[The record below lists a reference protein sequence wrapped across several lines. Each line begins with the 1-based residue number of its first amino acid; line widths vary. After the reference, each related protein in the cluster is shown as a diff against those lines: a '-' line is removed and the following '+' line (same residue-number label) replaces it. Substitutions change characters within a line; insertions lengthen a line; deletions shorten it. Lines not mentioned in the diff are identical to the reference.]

1 MIPTNPISRS
11 SSILVNAG
19 EVDNNEDDNDEDD
32 NDEVDNDEV
41 DNDEMVYSSQ
51 PNDFDHIGVQFEIGA
66 FEESVDAA
74 IDGFEDSCDE
84 VLMGV
89 KG

>member
-19 EVDNNEDDNDEDD
+19 EVDNNE
-32 NDEVDNDEV
+32 VDNGEV
-41 DNDEMVYSSQ
+41 DNDEMDYSSQ